1 MYKIL
6 ILIVC
11 VGLFACNQ
19 SDNKQTSNK
28 TWVYFANNNN
38 PIVDDQCQ
46 PILFQYQEL
55 LKALK
60 NKDTSYLKLVANNAI
75 QLTDSLSLIKLPVDT
90 ITQKTWSDGL
100 GNINAEL
107 SGMVLDNE
115 LPGWEELKMSINM
128 SGLQILNLLG
138 QIGYKERTI
147 YIFNT
152 NSSDLEDGYFWFG
165 LQKNSKNPFN
175 SEKSENT
182 SAMAILQ
189 EDIK

>member
-6 ILIVC
+6 MLIVC

-60 NKDTSYLKLVANNAI
+60 NKDTSYLKLVADNAI

-90 ITQKTWSDGL
+90 ITQKIWSDGL

-107 SGMVLDNE
+107 SGMVLNNE
-115 LPGWEELKMSINM
+115 LPGWDELKMSINM

-175 SEKSENT
+175 TEKSENT
-182 SAMAILQ
+182 NAMAILQ